1 MKSLSEGIKRYLIL
15 IPIVFLLLNAYY
27 FQHASKQ
34 IQDAIMNE
42 KRVEVENHVKMLAA
56 VANQDANRPWINN
69 KRNIVKAAEYIDS
82 QPMVFA
88 GAYKR
93 INGSLKL
100 ISERNDETM
109 FDPLRYSEFFSAIA
123 KNESG
128 RLELPYARDGEARRT
143 WYVYY
148 HHMPLYAAPENR
160 YLVVTSISDQSIT
173 TSVPIWESAGQW
185 ASMVFTFLLNIIL
198 VLKFIRIKHRKGG
211 GRK

>member
-1 MKSLSEGIKRYLIL
+1 MKSLSENIKRYVIL
-15 IPIVFLLLNAYY
+15 MPIVFLLLNAYY
-27 FQHASKQ
+27 FEHASKQ

-56 VANQDANRPWINN
+56 VANQDANRHWINN
-69 KRNIVKAAEYIDS
+69 KRNIVQAAEYIDS
-82 QPMVFA
+82 HPMVFA

-93 INGSLKL
+93 ENGSLKL
-100 ISERNDETM
+100 ISERNEETM

-128 RLELPYARDGEARRT
+128 RLELPFARDDEAQRT

-160 YLVVTSISDQSIT
+160 FLVVTSISDQSIT
-173 TSVPIWESAGQW
+173 TPIPLWESAGQW
-185 ASMVFTFLLNIIL
+185 ATMALTFLLNIIL
-198 VLKFIRIKHRKGG
+198 VVKIAKKTKRKGG
-211 GRK
+211 GLK